1 MIIEKLAEEDVR
13 ELYGMESEKEVERG
27 GKKMRKNE
35 KGRERKSYIW
45 YTKKIPNE
53 NTENRNFL
61 NFNFRF
67 TLFPV
72 LSVSIW
78 VCVSVLTSF
87 QATNINN
94 ISSKLNI
101 VVGIL

>member
-13 ELYGMESEKEVERG
+13 ELYGMESEKEVERE
-27 GKKMRKNE
+27 GKKMRKGE
-35 KGRERKSYIW
+35 KELHLIY
-45 YTKKIPNE
+45 KKIPNE
-53 NTENRNFL
+53 NTENRNSL

-78 VCVSVLTSF
+78 VCVC
-87 QATNINN
+87 
-94 ISSKLNI
+94 
-101 VVGIL
+101 